1 MEFLK
6 RLKYIS
12 RLVVTT
18 PHYIWIILFNLV
30 SAVFTFVG
38 IPLLLPA
45 LEYLRTDVVDER
57 NLGYIEYVENLF
69 GFVGLETN
77 FYSIVIVAA
86 VFIFS
91 GQLILLMIELFNKR
105 VQISLINNYMHEF
118 ISRYYRASWT
128 WISDD
133 QSGRFHSAVS
143 REAGGASEAHLDSQR
158 VFTSLIYV
166 IVYTAIA
173 LLLSASITL
182 WAAMFFGCILLI
194 NIKYADKIN
203 EMSKLFNQVSISLSS
218 FISSLTRNKKFFKA
232 TSNGSYYIDVVLDKV
247 KEVNKKNWDLTL
259 IGGILN
265 TFTTM
270 TSVFFIILIFL
281 LHSYLNINLSELII
295 LLLVFKQLAP
305 QFTSLSGNYARISEK
320 IPIHQS
326 ANNRIEELKAN
337 LEITGSK
344 NFKALNPI
352 RFEDVSYGYKKGKLV
367 IKNADVEISP
377 LCSTAIVGGS
387 GAGKSTLLDLFLGLL
402 KPDSGVIYYGDIHH
416 KDMDI
421 TTLRNK
427 VAYVSQETTLLD
439 GSLLYNLTITNPE
452 ASEAEVKDA
461 CSKAQI
467 NEMINELPDGLDT
480 EIGENGIKLSG
491 GQCQRV
497 VLGRALITNPEIL
510 ILDEATSQLDSETEL
525 FIQQAIKKLHKKL
538 SIIIVAHRLST
549 VKFADTV
556 YVLEKG
562 RIAEHGSY
570 AELLEQKGRLYELDV
585 LQH

>member
-1 MEFLK
+1 
-6 RLKYIS
+6 
-12 RLVVTT
+12 
-18 PHYIWIILFNLV
+18 
-30 SAVFTFVG
+30 
-38 IPLLLPA
+38 
-45 LEYLRTDVVDER
+45 
-57 NLGYIEYVENLF
+57 
-69 GFVGLETN
+69 
-77 FYSIVIVAA
+77 
-86 VFIFS
+86 
-91 GQLILLMIELFNKR
+91 
-105 VQISLINNYMHEF
+105 
-118 ISRYYRASWT
+118 
-128 WISDD
+128 
-133 QSGRFHSAVS
+133 
-143 REAGGASEAHLDSQR
+143 
-158 VFTSLIYV
+158 
-166 IVYTAIA
+166 
-173 LLLSASITL
+173 
-182 WAAMFFGCILLI
+182 
-194 NIKYADKIN
+194 
-203 EMSKLFNQVSISLSS
+203 
-218 FISSLTRNKKFFKA
+218 
-232 TSNGSYYIDVVLDKV
+232 
-247 KEVNKKNWDLTL
+247 
-259 IGGILN
+259 
-265 TFTTM
+265 
-270 TSVFFIILIFL
+270 
-281 LHSYLNINLSELII
+281 LII

-326 ANNRIEELKAN
+326 AKNRIEELKAN
-337 LEITGSK
+337 LEITGRK

-367 IKNADVEISP
+367 IKNAYVEISP
-377 LCSTAIVGGS
+377 LCTTAIVGGS

-416 KDMDI
+416 KDLDI

-452 ASEAEVKDA
+452 ASEAEIKDA

-491 GQCQRV
+491 GQRQRI

-525 FIQQAIKKLHKKL
+525 FIQKAIKKLHKKL